1 MKFDNMK
8 EIFNKIVEQY
18 NLGELKEEVTKVVGG
33 LTHTTYK
40 IKTSKGIYII
50 KLLNPNIMKRKT
62 ALNNFNTADELELK
76 LIENEI
82 KVLPSLKFNEKSLLK
97 TDEQYLY
104 IFDFFDGKSLKS
116 QDVKKEHCELI
127 ALELSKIH
135 NIDIKNEKY
144 TRKEIK
150 VDWNYYLDL
159 AKEKNSNI
167 YNMLI
172 NKIDI
177 LNKSMNVGNEA
188 IKNVPNIISICHNDM
203 DSKNVLWNNKEFK
216 IIDLE
221 CLNYSNPYIEFF
233 QLALCWSGYETCN
246 INYDLLKTFIK
257 TYLNNVNLDNIDWEV
272 IYNSNYGR
280 LEWLEFNLKRSFMIE
295 CDSKEEQI
303 IGINE
308 VKETLEHI
316 IYYDKIKD
324 ELLSVFKDFNV
335 SII

>member
-1 MKFDNMK
+1 MKFDNIK
-8 EIFNKIVEQY
+8 EILNKIVEQY
-18 NLGELKEEVTKVVGG
+18 NFGLLKEVTKVVGG

-62 ALNNFNTADELELK
+62 ALYNFKIADELELK

-82 KVLPSLKFNEKSLLK
+82 KVLQALKFNEKSLLK
-97 TDEQYLY
+97 IDEQYLY
-104 IFDFFDGKSLKS
+104 IFDFFDGKSLTSEEIKE
-116 QDVKKEHCELI
+116 EHCELI

-135 NIDIKNEKY
+135 NIDIKNENY
-144 TRKEIK
+144 IRKEIK

-172 NKIDI
+172 NKIDV

-203 DSKNVLWNNKEFK
+203 DSKNILWNNKEFK

-221 CLNYSNPYIEFF
+221 CLSYSNPYIEFF
-233 QLALCWSGYETCN
+233 QLALCWSGYEMCN
-246 INYDLLKTFIK
+246 INYDLLKSFIK

-295 CDSKEEQI
+295 CDSKEEQL

-308 VKETLEHI
+308 VKETLEHV

-324 ELLSVFKDFNV
+324 ELLSAFKNYNV
-335 SII
+335 NI